1 MADREPLRPHATR
14 AVAVVGGAL
23 LGLTVAFPATSAFAA
38 GAPAPT
44 RPDPA
49 PFAATTPAPDRPI
62 DPPVEAAETPSTSTS
77 TSPTTTSTTSTS
89 TSTTTTTLAG
99 PPITSGLIP
108 PLVEDDRGS
117 EVGDAATTSRDRPR
131 VRARV
136 ASSAGPTLPL
146 TGDSSFA
153 VLAAGLGALAIGG
166 AAVWWGSRRTMNAD
180 PADAGSP
187 PATG

>member
-1 MADREPLRPHATR
+1 VAKRDGLRPHATR
-14 AVAVVGGAL
+14 TAAVLGGAL
-23 LGLTVAFPATSAFAA
+23 LGLTVAFPATAAFAA
-38 GAPAPT
+38 DAPPAS
-44 RPDPA
+44 DPGPA
-49 PFAATTPAPDRPI
+49 TAATPAPDLPV
-62 DPPVEAAETPSTSTS
+62 DPPVEAAD
-77 TSPTTTSTTSTS
+77 TTSTS
-89 TSTTTTTLAG
+89 TSTTSTSSTSTTSTSTTTTTAPAG

-117 EVGDAATTSRDRPR
+117 EVGDVATTSRDRPR

-136 ASSAGPTLPL
+136 ATSSGPTLPL

-166 AAVWWGSRRTMNAD
+166 AAVWWGSRRAMSAD
-180 PADAGSP
+180 PADAGTP

>member
-1 MADREPLRPHATR
+1 VADRAPLRPHATR
-14 AVAVVGGAL
+14 AAAALGGAL
-23 LGLTVAFPATSAFAA
+23 LGLTLAFPATAAFAA
-38 GAPAPT
+38 GEPAPGGAPAT
-44 RPDPA
+44 
-49 PFAATTPAPDRPI
+49 AATTTPAPDRPV

-77 TSPTTTSTTSTS
+77 STTSTSTTSTS

-108 PLVEDDRGS
+108 PLVEDDRAA
-117 EVGDAATTSRDRPR
+117 EVGDVATTSRERPR

-136 ASSAGPTLPL
+136 ATSSGPTLPL

-153 VLAAGLGALAIGG
+153 VLAAAFGALAIGG
-166 AAVWWGSRRTMNAD
+166 AAVWWGSRRTGGAD
-180 PADAGSP
+180 PAEAGGP

>member
-1 MADREPLRPHATR
+1 VADHAALRPHATR
-14 AVAVVGGAL
+14 AGAALGGAL
-23 LGLTVAFPATSAFAA
+23 LGLAIVFPATAAFASGEPA
-38 GAPAPT
+38 PSGAAPAI
-44 RPDPA
+44 
-49 PFAATTPAPDRPI
+49 AAVTTPVPDRPI
-62 DPPVEAAETPSTSTS
+62 DPPVEAAETPSTST
-77 TSPTTTSTTSTS
+77 PTTSSTSTTSTS

-108 PLVEDDRGS
+108 PLVEDDRAA
-117 EVGDAATTSRDRPR
+117 EVGDAATTSREQPR

-136 ASSAGPTLPL
+136 ESSSGPTLPL

-166 AAVWWGSRRTMNAD
+166 AAVWWGSRRSVRAD

-187 PATG
+187 PARG